1 MLVFL
6 NGKNVYPINLH
17 IVSDTRGEI
26 EMRKRNVIIIS
37 QLLMILLVTTCAT
50 GIVKAEPAKLFIIS
64 PHWEGIKIEFE
75 AAFKDYYLSNYGE
88 NVDIEWIDVGGTSDV
103 IKYVDSQF
111 EVTSE
116 GIGVDI
122 WWGGGVDPFIDQA
135 NKGNLIAYQ
144 VEDSVLNK
152 IPPDIAGVPMYDEE
166 HYWYGT
172 ALSGFGIVYNKALL
186 ELEGLPTPKTWE
198 DLIDPI
204 CKGWVGSAD
213 PRHSGSTHMAYEIIL
228 QGYGWVEGMKIST
241 MLGANVKTWPSSSSA
256 VPVSVGAGE
265 IAYGLAIDQYA
276 WSEVAKVGADK
287 IGYVMPS
294 GLTVINPDSIAIL
307 KGAPNL
313 EVAQR
318 FVTFTLMDDAQKLW
332 MLPIGVEGGPKD
344 YLLTRLSVIPS
355 LYGELSGVSIVPINP
370 FEVESTLDYNAT
382 LGSLRYSFVNDILGS
397 TVIDSHDEL
406 VLAWEDIIA
415 TENAL
420 KEEGF
425 TSTKIDEAKDKLGE
439 VPLTLEESLVA
450 AGNWSDAILRNRYI
464 SEWHRFAL
472 EKYESTTILTALA
485 KAELTQSGLESEK
498 EEIEATYE
506 SEVEALEAQIET
518 LVAQHEN
525 DLATQ
530 KAQYESLINKIES
543 EKQSNLYIG
552 IGGGVVLGVI
562 VGLAVSYYMARQKEI
577 AAVRT

>member
-1 MLVFL
+1 MGESYIFVDEEIY
-6 NGKNVYPINLH
+6 NTRKGGKTLKKIPLISL
-17 IVSDTRGEI
+17 S
-26 EMRKRNVIIIS
+26 VILIS
-37 QLLMILLVTTCAT
+37 ILALPASA
-50 GIVKAEPAKLFIIS
+50 GIVNAAPDTKLVIIS
-64 PHWEGIKIEFE
+64 PHWEGITKEYE
-75 AAFKDYYLSNYGE
+75 AAFNAYYIENYGE
-88 NVDIEWIDVGGTSDV
+88 SVDIEWIDVGGTSDV

-111 EVTSE
+111 ESTPESI
-116 GIGVDI
+116 GIDI

-135 NKGNLIAYQ
+135 KRGNLVAYQ
-144 VEDSVLNK
+144 VNDSVLSK

-166 HYWYGT
+166 YYWYGT

-186 ELEGLPTPKTWE
+186 ELEGLPTPETWE
-198 DLIDPI
+198 DLTDPK

-228 QGYGWVEGMKIST
+228 QGYGWEEGMKIST

-256 VPVSVGAGE
+256 VPKSVGAGDV
-265 IAYGLAIDQYA
+265 AYGLAIDQYA

-332 MLPIGVEGGPKD
+332 MLPIGAEGGPKEH
-344 YLLTRLSVIPS
+344 LLTRLSVIPS

-370 FEVESTLDYNAT
+370 FELESTLNYNAT
-382 LGSLRYSFVNDILGS
+382 LGSLRYSFVNDIFGS
-397 TVIDSHDEL
+397 MVIDSHDEL
-406 VLAWEDIIA
+406 VAAWEDIIS

-420 KEEGF
+420 KEAGF

-439 VPLTLEESLVA
+439 VPITLEESLMA
-450 AGNWSDAILRNRYI
+450 AGNWSDATLRNRYI

-472 EKYESTTILTALA
+472 GKYDSTTILTALA
-485 KAELTQSGLESEK
+485 EAELTQSGFESEK

-506 SEVEALEAQIET
+506 SEVEALKAQIET
-518 LVAQHEN
+518 MTAQHE
-525 DLATQ
+525 DELASQRT
-530 KAQYESLINKIES
+530 QYESVIDEVQA
-543 EKQSNLYIG
+543 EKQSNLYMG
-552 IGGGVVLGVI
+552 LGGGVVLGAI
-562 VGLAVSYYMARQKEI
+562 VGFAVSYYMSRQKEI
-577 AAVRT
+577 AAVRA